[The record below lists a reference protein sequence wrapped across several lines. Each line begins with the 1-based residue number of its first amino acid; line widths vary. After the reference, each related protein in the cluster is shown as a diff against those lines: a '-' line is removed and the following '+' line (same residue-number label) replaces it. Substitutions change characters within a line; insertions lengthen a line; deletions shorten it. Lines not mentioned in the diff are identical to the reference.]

1 MIAKKNSR
9 YDLERRRTALF
20 FTGLLTAGSFTLA
33 AFNYQSPLDDLDLKR
48 RMEGSSVTF
57 AVEEPIEIPKEE
69 PIIKPIVEQPQT
81 NTSDPSINADPNIG
95 QEITVITGVSTVP
108 DPNVGLDGL
117 NIPTGDLNTGLVD
130 VDLEPVVWADVD
142 AEFIGGFNEMIKYIK
157 TNMVY
162 PQDAIELNEQG
173 RVYLSFVVE
182 KDGTISGINVEQGV
196 YKSIDREAVRIVRNM
211 PKWKPGEVGAKA
223 VRTRV
228 TLPIVFVLE

>member
-33 AFNYQSPLDDLDLKR
+33 AFNYKSPLDDLDLKR

-69 PIIKPIVEQPQT
+69 PIIKPFVEQPQT
-81 NTSDPSINADPNIG
+81 STSEPLINIDPNVG
-95 QEITVITGVSTVP
+95 QEITVVTVVSTVP

-130 VDLEPVVWADVD
+130 VDVEPVVWADVD

-182 KDGTISGINVEQGV
+182 KDGSISGINVEQGV

-228 TLPIVFVLE
+228 TLPMVFVLE